1 MKNLMLQV
9 VRYITNIIVANLPS
23 YTVRHFWYRR
33 ILHIKLG
40 RHSSI
45 LMNVH
50 FHILG
55 RPKPDRP
62 TIEIGEHTVINRQ
75 CVLDGRGGLRVG
87 NNVSISPGVWLLT
100 DGHDMQ
106 DPLFPEVSAPITI
119 GDYAWLGSRAMV
131 LPGVTV
137 GEGAVIAAGAIA
149 TKHVPPYTVV
159 AGVPARPIGI
169 RQRDLRYSLTYQPA
183 LE

>member
-1 MKNLMLQV
+1 MKSLLLQV
-9 VRYITNIIVANLPS
+9 VRYITNTVVANLPS
-23 YTVRHFWYRR
+23 YTLRHIWYRHVLQ
-33 ILHIKLG
+33 IELG
-40 RHSSI
+40 KQSAI
-45 LMNVH
+45 FMNVH

-55 RPKPDRP
+55 RPKPNRP
-62 TIEIGEHTVINRQ
+62 VIKIGDHTIVNRQ

-87 NNVSISPGVWLLT
+87 NNVSISPGVWILT
-100 DGHDMQ
+100 DAHDMQ
-106 DPLFPEVSAPITI
+106 DPFFPEIFGPVTI

-159 AGVPARPIGI
+159 AGIPARPIGV
-169 RQRDLRYSLTYQPA
+169 RQRDLRYKLTYKPI